1 MKIQSSEYYSQ
12 KTLVKEL
19 KACGNDLRLSH
30 LPKEIFDLQ
39 QKIAHLEAG
48 CKQFKKLRIQWN
60 SLNNQAYQK
69 IDNIKIPFMPTAT
82 RKPVSPSP
90 ELKKTKNSSILPY
103 YGIVL
108 GTIGGFAQRFFQ
120 STELSFKD
128 KTLAK
133 HVFEEIPGFQTINSL
148 KQLEITQFSPLIP
161 LAPLV
166 LQIALDV
173 CKNKEDQ
180 ELLTRIGSALKKN
193 VTGERAAYLCLVVS
207 AIVVPILYPS
217 EFKEG
222 FDPSG
227 HMMLKTLLAA
237 LTARTITAV
246 DLSQVSRFLPLVYGA
261 YALTDAALIY
271 TTVSVCHT
279 VAETLTGLGAALI
292 LSKMTKLAFS
302 KLR

>member
-12 KTLVKEL
+12 KTLLKEL
-19 KACGNDLRLSH
+19 KACGNHLRLSH

-48 CKQFKKLRIQWN
+48 CKQFKRLRIQWN
-60 SLNNQAYQK
+60 VLNNQAYQK
-69 IDNIKIPFMPTAT
+69 IANIKIPLTPEAPPKLM
-82 RKPVSPSP
+82 SPSP
-90 ELKKTKNSSILPY
+90 EPKKAKNPSILPY

-120 STELSFKD
+120 STDLSFKN
-128 KTLAK
+128 KKLAK

-148 KQLEITQFSPLIP
+148 KQLEITQISLLAP
-161 LAPLV
+161 LAPLI

-173 CKNKEDQ
+173 CKSKEDQ

-193 VTGERAAYLCLVVS
+193 VTGERAAYLCLVIS
-207 AIVVPILYPS
+207 AILVPILYPS

-237 LTARTITAV
+237 LTARTMTAV
-246 DLSQVSRFLPLVYGA
+246 DLSQASRLLPLIYGA

-279 VAETLTGLGAALI
+279 VAETLTGLGAALV
-292 LSKMTKLAFS
+292 LSQATKLALS